1 MSKVIDEV
9 IEEQKR
15 QYEKWGE
22 QNHDPFKYL
31 SILVEEVGEVA
42 KAILEHDT
50 EMIGIELIQTAAIAV
65 SFVECLDRKG
75 EDK

>member
-1 MSKVIDEV
+1 MSNVIDEV

-15 QYEKWGE
+15 QHEIWGE
-22 QNHDPFKYL
+22 QNHGSFKYL
-31 SILVEEVGEVA
+31 SILVEEIGEIA

-50 EMIGIELIQTAAIAV
+50 ENIRVEVIHSAAIAI